1 MKKFAQAFVVAVSIC
16 SISAFAGGGGNFKP
30 ILGGGL
36 TYLSGDTAKS
46 LGGSSEKVIVLMV
59 EQAQR
64 YLRLTASSDF
74 GLSSGTGYMDST
86 EATYSMFN
94 ADLAAGMNLFPFKE
108 TSFQPFLGVKG
119 ILGLHRFSMSDP
131 PSSLPTS
138 SQGFH
143 YGYDFSIGIDLRFKK
158 GDKGTG
164 VRLYGSL
171 RSVKGSVATI
181 SGFDLGGFRFGAGI
195 IF

>member
-1 MKKFAQAFVVAVSIC
+1 MKKFAQVFVVAVSLL
-16 SISAFAGGGGNFKP
+16 SVSAWAGGGGAFKP

-36 TYLSGDTAKS
+36 TYLSGDTTKS
-46 LGGSSEKVIVLMV
+46 LGGASEKAIVLMV

-74 GLSSGTGYMDST
+74 GLSSGTGYMDGT

-94 ADLAAGMNLFPFKE
+94 ADLSAGINLFPFKE
-108 TSFQPFLGVKG
+108 TSFQPFFGAKG
-119 ILGLHRFSMSDP
+119 ILGLHRFSMDSP
-131 PSSLPTS
+131 PGALPTS

-171 RSVKGSVATI
+171 RSVKGTVATI